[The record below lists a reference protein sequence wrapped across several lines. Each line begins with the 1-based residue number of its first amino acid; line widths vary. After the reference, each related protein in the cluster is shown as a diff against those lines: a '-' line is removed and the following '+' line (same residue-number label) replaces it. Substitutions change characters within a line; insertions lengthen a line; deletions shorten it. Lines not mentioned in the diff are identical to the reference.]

1 MKEAPIF
8 YSLYTLLIAVGAG
21 VILIPRFPLVKMI
34 LLSQVLNGVLL
45 PFVLIFMVL
54 LINKQDLMGEW
65 VNPRW
70 FNAVSWITVV
80 VMIGLTLALVGIT
93 VRGLQ

>member
-1 MKEAPIF
+1 M
-8 YSLYTLLIAVGAG
+8 VGAG
-21 VILIPRFPLVKMI
+21 VVLIPRFPLIQMI
-34 LLSQVLNGVLL
+34 LLSQVLNGALL
-45 PFVLIFMVL
+45 PFVLIFMVI
-54 LINKQDLMGEW
+54 LINKRDLMGEW

-93 VRGLQ
+93 LRGMQ